1 MTLSF
6 DFNNIMCSVNNNNNI
21 LKLQSYLEHSNF
33 VSKLV
38 IEITHVMLVFPTS
51 AIF

>member
-33 VSKLV
+33 ASKLV